1 MGFRP
6 GFWCFGRS
14 TPVPTREIDPGM
26 EPCSGATSDGVAG
39 PAEGHQESAFLA
51 RHLALLLAS
60 ARGKPARVVGRRMRP
75 DADSISLRLPPAA
88 RFVYLVDFDPASGLA
103 SPETAG
109 GFSGWLSFDQLVELS
124 GGDAAHASRLAAD
137 FAASGV
143 VADAPWLVDCICALK
158 YADRV
163 SVAADGALRVATE
176 RMFLVRWADASCGGA
191 GGSGSWEFEADLR
204 LLDAASFGRAARAFF
219 AQWRPHA
226 SAVLDVRRSF
236 LGCTSGATSAGP
248 TAVRPMLAARVRP
261 AGGGSSAAP
270 KAPPS
275 VGALAAAA
283 VASLI
288 KALPVSGPPPAAG
301 LPPPHQYRAPGQVTP
316 AAPVARARIN
326 APPNL
331 ETGVYANLRNS
342 ADPDDVLKWAF
353 EVVRKMRGMS
363 LLQVGT
369 GLVHGECLVVRPHVV
384 SSASCARPGLAGGPH
399 DAVDAVGVAEPV
411 QSEQEDAGSSP
422 RAVLHFIFKKNLF

>member
-1 MGFRP
+1 M
-6 GFWCFGRS
+6 RS
-14 TPVPTREIDPGM
+14 
-26 EPCSGATSDGVAG
+26 
-39 PAEGHQESAFLA
+39 
-51 RHLALLLAS
+51 
-60 ARGKPARVVGRRMRP
+60 

-88 RFVYLVDFDPASGLA
+88 RFVYLVDFDLASGLA

-137 FAASGV
+137 FAASGA
-143 VADAPWLVDCICALK
+143 VANSPWLVDCICALK
-158 YADRV
+158 YADRI

-176 RMFLVRWADASCGGA
+176 RMFFVRWADAFCGGA

-204 LLDAASFGRAARAFF
+204 LLDAASFGRATRAFF

-236 LGCTSGATSAGP
+236 LGCTSGAASAGP
-248 TAVRPMLAARVRP
+248 TAVRPVLAARVRP
-261 AGGGSSAAP
+261 ADVGSADS

-283 VASLI
+283 VASLV
-288 KALPVSGPPPAAG
+288 KALPVTGPPPAAG
-301 LPPPHQYRAPGQVTP
+301 VPPPHQYRAPGQATP
-316 AAPVARARIN
+316 AQTVPVARARIS

-331 ETGVYANLRNS
+331 ETGFYANLRSS

-353 EVVRKMRGMS
+353 DVVRKMRGMS
-363 LLQVGT
+363 LLQVGI
-369 GLVHGECLVVRPHVV
+369 GLVYGESIVVRTPVV
-384 SSASCARPGLAGGPH
+384 PASCCARPGLTGGPH

-411 QSEQEDAGSSP
+411 QSEQEGAGSSP
-422 RAVLHFIFKKNLF
+422 RPLLHSCGHCRYRGSGRHPLLASARGSSAAARGPSSSACARCRSS